1 LGVKITKNIGG
12 KKMMKKKII
21 GLLSLVLISVLF
33 ASFASAVIT
42 ITEVELD
49 DDALSATSSNFV
61 QGVEKGDEF
70 EVKVHLISDV
80 DVDNVQVEAEIR
92 GYDHND
98 RMEDVSDVFDMKAN
112 VTYTKKLK
120 LELRERMDQ
129 DTYKLRIQ
137 VEDRDSQTYEE
148 TYELEV
154 DAPRHLLYIKDVV
167 FSPESEVKAGRALLT
182 TIRIA
187 NRGEKDEEG
196 IRIKVSI
203 PSLGLSASDYVDE
216 LEKEG
221 DDDDEATSEELY
233 MRIPNCA
240 EAGEYD
246 VKVETIYDDGD
257 EKATKDYKIMVVE
270 SDVCEGVSEPKPTVA
285 ETVITIGPESQDITA
300 GAEAIYLFS
309 ITNKN
314 TETKTYVLSTETTTD
329 FETEI
334 SPSNVLVVNPG
345 ETQTA
350 YVHVSAKETANAG
363 ENIFSVTVKSNDEV
377 LKQIPLK
384 ASVTAAAKAGLS
396 LKRTLEV
403 GLIVLVVLLVILGL
417 IIGFSKL
424 RSDDE
429 GESSDSDTQTYY

>member
-1 LGVKITKNIGG
+1 
-12 KKMMKKKII
+12 MMKKKIV

-33 ASFASAVIT
+33 ASFASATIT

-49 DDALSATSSNFV
+49 DDTLSNTSSNFV
-61 QGVEKGDEF
+61 RGVEKGDEF
-70 EVKVHLISDV
+70 EVKVHLISDLNIT
-80 DVDNVQVEAEIR
+80 DVQVEAEIR

-98 RMEDVSDVFDMKAN
+98 RMEDVSDVFDMKAGT
-112 VTYTKKLK
+112 TYTKKLT
-120 LELRERMDQ
+120 LQLRERMDQ
-129 DTYKLRIQ
+129 DRYKLRIQ
-137 VEDRDSQTYEE
+137 VEDRSSQTYGE

-167 FSPESEVKAGRALLT
+167 FSPENEVKAGRALLT

-187 NRGEKDEEG
+187 NRGERDEEG
-196 IRIKVSI
+196 VRIKVSI
-203 PSLGLSASDYVDE
+203 PELGLSASDYIDE

-240 EAGEYD
+240 KAGEYD
-246 VKVETIYDDGD
+246 VKVETVYDDGD
-257 EKATKDYKIMVVE
+257 EKVTKDYKIMVVE
-270 SDVCEGVSEPKPTVA
+270 SDVCEEVSEPKPTVA

-300 GAEAIYLFS
+300 GAEAIYLLS

-314 TETKTYVLSTETTTD
+314 TETKTYALSAETTAD

-334 SPSNVLVVNPG
+334 TPSNVLVVNPG

-350 YVHVSAKETANAG
+350 YVHVLAKESAKAG
-363 ENIFSVTVKSNDEV
+363 ENIFSVTVKSNDKV

-384 ASVTAAAKAGLS
+384 ASVTAAAKAGLN
-396 LKRTLEV
+396 LKRALEV

-424 RSDDE
+424 KSKDDE
-429 GESSDSDTQTYY
+429 ESDESDTQTYY